1 MPHLVSPSTGS
12 PLSPAALLQFAL
24 AFSRELAELHALDQV
39 HGELCPSL
47 ILWDGEEEL
56 RILPPRSSGTRAGQE
71 ALCYGS
77 PEQARGDPPTQ
88 RSDVFAAGVLL
99 HELATGVHPF
109 WDETTWLQ
117 DVSDLEDLYA
127 DLTYRPAEPLAR
139 LRPDLWL
146 DWDALLSICL
156 ALEPKERF
164 ASALDLE
171 KQIQKLAR
179 EGGRARI
186 RFRPHWP
193 RIALAVILLG
203 LVILA
208 LYLGLA

>member
-1 MPHLVSPSTGS
+1 MPPLQKPDTAS
-12 PLSPAALLQFAL
+12 PLSPDALLTFAL

-39 HGELCPSL
+39 HGALHPSV
-47 ILWDGEEEL
+47 ILWDGTQEL
-56 RILPPRSSGTRAGQE
+56 SILPPENHHRERDPEVLTHW
-71 ALCYGS
+71 S

-109 WDETTWLQ
+109 WDETTRI
-117 DVSDLEDLYA
+117 DDASDLEDIYA
-127 DLTYRPAEPLAR
+127 HLPYRPAEPLAMH
-139 LRPDLWL
+139 RPDLWL

-156 ALEPKERF
+156 ALEPRERF

-179 EGGRARI
+179 EGGRARL

-193 RIALAVILLG
+193 RIVLAVILLG